1 MSDALLPKSAPRDQ
15 GWQPGEML
23 ETRPDRQDRLLGWW
37 YALTAV
43 PEPPA
48 SASFVKREA
57 ARRARLVSAVC
68 FFILIILLLLLPGSI
83 MEPNHP
89 NHVDVYVDIALIGAV
104 LFTLFLNHSGK
115 SLLAGVILIVAGE
128 IALSLVILTTL
139 PLDEINIQQYYLY
152 VVVDVLAVS
161 LIPPQFIFLLVGCNS
176 LFIGLDLLYQQ
187 PTAILAHDLNT
198 QFIPILAQVIA
209 VQILVSGVAY
219 LWVRSSMR
227 AIQRADRAEMIAN
240 LEHTIAEE
248 RASSELARAEL
259 EQSIEQLTQAH
270 TEALN
275 RQVIAK
281 LPYPPEAKLLWPL
294 IEVINS
300 LWERLQRSR
309 QAEYALYQ
317 LRQTIAAY
325 TELLQKAALTPRQ
338 PLPLYQTKTDLDPLL
353 LALGNLQR
361 VLRER

>member
-1 MSDALLPKSAPRDQ
+1 MSDALLPKSAPADQ
-15 GWQPGEML
+15 GWRPGEML

-57 ARRARLVSAVC
+57 ARRLRLFSAVN
-68 FFILIILLLLLPGSI
+68 FFYLIVLLIFLPASAFMPNHLIIYMDGLLILITLS
-83 MEPNHP
+83 
-89 NHVDVYVDIALIGAV
+89 
-104 LFTLFLNHSGK
+104 TLFLNRTGRP
-115 SLLAGVILIVAGE
+115 LLAGVVLVVSSEIV
-128 IALSLVILTTL
+128 LSVVIITTM
-139 PLDEINIQQYYLY
+139 PLDEISIQLYYLF
-152 VVVDVLAVS
+152 VVVDLLAVS
-161 LIPPQFIFLLVGCNS
+161 LIPPQSIFVLAVINSVFIYCDMV
-176 LFIGLDLLYQQ
+176 YQQ
-187 PTAILAHDLNT
+187 QTPILAHDLAT
-198 QFIPILAQVIA
+198 QFISVLARPIGVEIIVA
-209 VQILVSGVAY
+209 GVAY
-219 LWVRSSMR
+219 VWVRSSMR

-259 EQSIEQLTQAH
+259 EQSIEQLAQAH
-270 TEALN
+270 AESLK

-281 LPYPPEAKLLWPL
+281 LPYPPEAKLIWPL

-309 QAEYALYQ
+309 QAEYELYQ

-353 LALGNLQR
+353 LALSNLQR